1 MNCAQIR
8 VLRETSAW
16 QHEAIKK
23 GNNHLEQLENE
34 RFASFMQSLDS
45 VGFEVEISLRKYKSA
60 GCIGA
65 AKRCILP

>member
-1 MNCAQIR
+1 VA
-8 VLRETSAW
+8 
-16 QHEAIKK
+16 
-23 GNNHLEQLENE
+23 NNHLEQLENE